1 MTAFYADTGISGPSP
16 SVVAETVL
24 DIVSGKITAFRTL
37 SGPDAA
43 PFVALR
49 RGMTDEAWIALSDT
63 LDDAVFFERFGA
75 AMAGG

>member
-1 MTAFYADTGISGPSP
+1 MTAFYAETGASGPAP

-37 SGPDAA
+37 SGPDGAS
-43 PFVALR
+43 FVAM
-49 RGMTDEAWIALSDT
+49 RGSMTDEAWIAISDT

-75 AMAGG
+75 AVAGR